1 MRVFHSMSTFSP
13 DFIFWGETIFCLV
26 TPETETRFTVK
37 NIWCTKQ
44 PYMKKKNFFTF
55 IFLQNM
61 KLIARQALA
70 HSFGTKMCPSKVARV
85 CEFDFGY
92 KSCIL
97 I

>member
-44 PYMKKKNFFTF
+44 PYMKKKNLHFYFSTKYE
-55 IFLQNM
+55 INSM
-61 KLIARQALA
+61 AG
-70 HSFGTKMCPSKVARV
+70 FGPLVRDKNVSI
-85 CEFDFGY
+85 EGG
-92 KSCIL
+92 KSV
-97 I
+97 